1 MECARKR
8 RVRRHRMKRIIAVAS
23 ETPASRVAT
32 ILTAAPAMAVRM
44 AITDARQATVVRIAV
59 LHRPMIAELIAGQ
72 RQRLIADPIAVR
84 RLRTIEVPTA
94 GLPTEADI
102 PRHPTVDARRRPT
115 GEAGVGPRT
124 VAEVVELLMVEA
136 VAEEGRPVD
145 SVAVAVPLADP
156 VVEAEIMAAEAEDRT
171 EDVAKSLPKFHTNA
185 AHLGGISF

>member
-1 MECARKR
+1 M
-8 RVRRHRMKRIIAVAS
+8 VS
-23 ETPASRVAT
+23 EMLASRVAT
-32 ILTAAPAMAVRM
+32 IPTAAPAMAVRM

-59 LHRPMIAELIAGQ
+59 LRRPMIAELIAGQ
-72 RQRLIADPIAVR
+72 RQRLTVGPIAG
-84 RLRTIEVPTA
+84 RLLPTA

-115 GEAGVGPRT
+115 GAAGVGPRT
-124 VAEVVELLMVEA
+124 VAEVVELPMVEA

-171 EDVAKSLPKFHTNA
+171 EDVAKSLLKFQQECRP
-185 AHLGGISF
+185 LGRLSF